1 MNDWRKIGR
10 TQQLGRELTQWVE
23 SEYHSLTQDQ
33 TQAIIKVLQG
43 EQDTDTLT
51 EEELKWLE
59 NKVHTLVT
67 RKLLWDHQQAGGA
80 VQHSSSVH

>member
-10 TQQLGRELTQWVE
+10 TQQLGRELTGWLSTKPE
-23 SEYHSLTQDQ
+23 LTETQ

-43 EQDTDTLT
+43 EQPQDTLT

-59 NKVHTLVT
+59 KRVNTLVT
-67 RKLLWDHQQAGGA
+67 RKLIDDHLQSGGA

>member
-10 TQQLGRELTQWVE
+10 TQQLGRELRGWTDSNPE
-23 SEYHSLTQDQ
+23 LTQDQ

-51 EEELKWLE
+51 EEEMKWLE
-59 NKVHTLVT
+59 KRVNTLVT
-67 RKLLWDHQQAGGA
+67 RKLIHDHLQSGGA